1 MFGGRLIYFPCDR
14 KGTRPESLST
24 LRMENKKD
32 PAAPSTKPAPV
43 RCSRSPRLERLRS
56 NPDGTKADAVLKAGG
71 VGRLVHTA
79 LLLPYAYFEACL
91 GEKAVFSEAK
101 KREVTFDDLQSQAL
115 PYLVDFIYEVD
126 LPHDI
131 PLQLVMELW
140 VFATVH
146 GMEDLVVSTETLLLA
161 RITSNNAKQVF
172 RQAMALESVK
182 VLPSAS
188 EALFGY
194 LSGLNVE
201 QQGSELSNF
210 THEEMKALQKG
221 APKCES
227 DGYKWFCLVYIWGSS
242 SGSHVNS
249 CSDQCQC
256 FELVR
261 NCNLNLSRSNHL
273 ISLWKSMGDLNDLQ
287 AALSAKSPALL
298 LMFAEA
304 IVGHLTFVDDF
315 QEWQNLNPRRET
327 CPICHAVNHC
337 THRNQN
343 YY

>member
-1 MFGGRLIYFPCDR
+1 M
-14 KGTRPESLST
+14 
-24 LRMENKKD
+24 D
-32 PAAPSTKPAPV
+32 PAAPSTRPTPV
-43 RCSRSPRLERLRS
+43 RCSRSPRLEGLRS

-71 VGRLVHTA
+71 VEKRVHTA

-101 KREVTFDDLQSQAL
+101 KREVTFDDLQSQSL

-126 LPHDI
+126 LPHGI
-131 PLQLVMELW
+131 PLQILIELW

-146 GMEDLVVSTETLLLA
+146 AMEDLVVHAETLLLA

-188 EALFGY
+188 MALFGY

-210 THEEMKALQKG
+210 THDEMKALEKG
-221 APKCES
+221 APHGES
-227 DGYKWFCLVYIWGSS
+227 DGYKWFLLVYIWASS
-242 SGSHVNS
+242 SGSHVN
-249 CSDQCQC
+249 CCRDQCLC

-261 NCNLNLSRSNHL
+261 KCNLKLSKSKDL
-273 ISLWKSMGDLNDLQ
+273 ISLSKSMGDLNGLQ
-287 AALSAKSPALL
+287 ATLSANSPAMLI
-298 LMFAEA
+298 MFAEA
-304 IVGHLTFVDDF
+304 IVGHLTFVDDRT
-315 QEWQNLNPRRET
+315 EWQKLNPDRNT
-327 CPICHAVNHC
+327 CPICHDVNC
-337 THRNQN
+337 RHRNRH